1 MKKHNVVF
9 FLLLLVIPLVSA
21 DEGED
26 YSDVSTYESLNYF
39 TDSAMS
45 GSDIDTVDGCDIV
58 SFKYNTTTKELTFE
72 IYNSNS
78 HSVTIT
84 AYDIYSRRNTDMT
97 LEPGRNYK
105 EFNSVQL
112 KGGRFCFV
120 FWKTGGNM
128 AIIKEFA
135 TPLTLT
141 DKFYLASSTAL
152 GFLSLQSGIIFAFL
166 VVFGQLIVKELLYK
180 KMLIDYW
187 KQGCYVLILGFV
199 GLIAAMLS
207 MKYGLPIGWYE
218 VLTIEK
224 WKFIL
229 KLPFFDFSNWNLL
242 YLISYFNW
250 IYPLAL
256 IIGYSLGFK
265 LSKPEYI
272 NILYMNFKENMR
284 DLKILPVSWERDIA
298 RVRWDDGKIR
308 VLRMPHVNATK
319 FINPM
324 TGNLEDLYEVI
335 SFELHDSEEKVYN
348 ESTAINRILTWF
360 EKFVDWVK
368 DYLGRVHGVVT
379 IDFSKIMTKTV
390 AESIFLHD
398 NLETISEEVTK
409 WAKKFYNERYQKS
422 VKAQDDTA
430 VAVELI
436 ARDLN
441 PAVMEKVTELL
452 GDIDDLLD
460 SGIETFKKDESEGNG
475 ESDGEG
481 AENTGQ

>member
-1 MKKHNVVF
+1 MT
-9 FLLLLVIPLVSA
+9 IPFVAA

-26 YSDVSTYESLNYF
+26 YSDVSSYEALNSF
-39 TDSAMS
+39 TDSS
-45 GSDIDTVDGCDIV
+45 GSDIDTVEGCDIV
-58 SFKYNTTTKELTFE
+58 SFKYNKTTKELTFE
-72 IYNSNS
+72 IYNSNT
-78 HSVTIT
+78 HSVTMT
-84 AYDIYSRRNTDMT
+84 AYDIYSKRNTEIT

-112 KGGRFCFV
+112 KSGRFCFV
-120 FWKTGGNM
+120 FWKEGGNM
-128 AIIKEFA
+128 AIVKEFA
-135 TPLTLT
+135 TPLTLQQ
-141 DKFYLASSTAL
+141 KFYVASSNAL
-152 GFLSLQSGIIFAFL
+152 GFLSLQSGFIFALL
-166 VVFGQLIVKELLYK
+166 VVTGQLTIREILYK
-180 KMLIDYW
+180 RMLIDYW

-324 TGNLEDLYEVI
+324 TGNLEDLYEVT

-348 ESTAINRILTWF
+348 ETTAINRILTWF

-409 WAKKFYNERYQKS
+409 WARKFYDEKYQKS
-422 VKAQDDTA
+422 IKAQNFTA
-430 VAVELI
+430 VAVERI
-436 ARDLN
+436 ARDIVPLTVEN
-441 PAVMEKVTELL
+441 STDLL
-452 GDIDDLLD
+452 GDLDDFFD
-460 SGIETFKKDESEGNG
+460 KGVEVYKDDKKDDNN
-475 ESDGEG
+475 ESDGTG
-481 AENTGQ
+481 TENTGQ

>member
-1 MKKHNVVF
+1 
-9 FLLLLVIPLVSA
+9 
-21 DEGED
+21 
-26 YSDVSTYESLNYF
+26 
-39 TDSAMS
+39 
-45 GSDIDTVDGCDIV
+45 
-58 SFKYNTTTKELTFE
+58 
-72 IYNSNS
+72 
-78 HSVTIT
+78 
-84 AYDIYSRRNTDMT
+84 
-97 LEPGRNYK
+97 
-105 EFNSVQL
+105 
-112 KGGRFCFV
+112 
-120 FWKTGGNM
+120 M
-128 AIIKEFA
+128 AIVKEFA
-135 TPLTLT
+135 TPLTLQQ
-141 DKFYLASSTAL
+141 KFYVASSNAL
-152 GFLSLQSGIIFAFL
+152 GFLSLQSGFIFALL
-166 VVFGQLIVKELLYK
+166 VVTGQLTVREILYK
-180 KMLIDYW
+180 RMLIDYW

-256 IIGYSLGFK
+256 IIGYSLEFK

-324 TGNLEDLYEVI
+324 TGNLEDLYEVT

-348 ESTAINRILTWF
+348 ETTAINRILTWF

-409 WAKKFYNERYQKS
+409 WARKFYDEKYQKS
-422 VKAQDDTA
+422 IKAQNFTA
-430 VAVELI
+430 VAVERI
-436 ARDLN
+436 ARDIVPLTVEN
-441 PAVMEKVTELL
+441 STDLL
-452 GDIDDLLD
+452 GDLDDFFD
-460 SGIETFKKDESEGNG
+460 KGFEVYKDDKKDDNN
-475 ESDGEG
+475 ESDGTG
-481 AENTGQ
+481 TENTG

>member
-1 MKKHNVVF
+1 MKLKAL
-9 FLLLLVIPLVSA
+9 FLIILCFIPIVAA

-26 YSDVSTYESLNYF
+26 YSDVSSYKALNSF
-39 TDSAMS
+39 TDSS
-45 GSDIDTVDGCDIV
+45 GSDIDTVEGCDIV
-58 SFKYNTTTKELTFE
+58 SFKYNKTTKELTFE

-78 HSVTIT
+78 HSVTLT
-84 AYDIYSRRNTDMT
+84 AYDIYSKRNTEIT
-97 LEPGRNYK
+97 LQPGRNYK

-112 KGGRFCFV
+112 KSGRFCFV
-120 FWKTGGNM
+120 FWKQGGNM
-128 AIIKEFA
+128 AIVKEFA
-135 TPLTLT
+135 TPLTL
-141 DKFYLASSTAL
+141 KQEFYVASSNAL
-152 GFLSLQSGIIFAFL
+152 GFLSLQSGCIFAFL
-166 VVFGQLIVKELLYK
+166 VVFGQLLVKELLYK

-187 KQGCYVLILGFV
+187 KQGCYVLILGLV
-199 GLIAAMLS
+199 GLIAVMLS

-324 TGNLEDLYEVI
+324 TGNLEDLYEVT

-348 ESTAINRILTWF
+348 ETTAINRILTWF

-409 WAKKFYNERYQKS
+409 WARKFYDEKYQKS
-422 VKAQDDTA
+422 IKAQNFTA
-430 VAVELI
+430 VAVERI
-436 ARDLN
+436 ARDIVPLTVEN
-441 PAVMEKVTELL
+441 STDLL
-452 GDIDDLLD
+452 GDLDDFFD
-460 SGIETFKKDESEGNG
+460 KGVEVYKDDKKDDNN
-475 ESDGEG
+475 ESDGTG
-481 AENTGQ
+481 TENTG

>member
-1 MKKHNVVF
+1 M
-9 FLLLLVIPLVSA
+9 
-21 DEGED
+21 
-26 YSDVSTYESLNYF
+26 
-39 TDSAMS
+39 
-45 GSDIDTVDGCDIV
+45 
-58 SFKYNTTTKELTFE
+58 
-72 IYNSNS
+72 
-78 HSVTIT
+78 T
-84 AYDIYSRRNTDMT
+84 AYDIYSKRHSDIT

-112 KGGRFCFV
+112 KSGRFCVV
-120 FWKTGGNM
+120 FWKEGGNM

-135 TPLTLT
+135 TPLTLQQ
-141 DKFYLASSTAL
+141 KFYVASSNAL
-152 GFLSLQSGIIFAFL
+152 GFLSLQSGFIFALL
-166 VVFGQLIVKELLYK
+166 VVTGQLTIREILYK
-180 KMLIDYW
+180 RMLIDYW

-308 VLRMPHVNATK
+308 VLKMPSVNATK
-319 FINPM
+319 YVNPM
-324 TGNLEDLYEVI
+324 TGHLEDLYEI
-335 SFELHDSEEKVYN
+335 TSFELHDSEEKVYN
-348 ESTAINRILTWF
+348 ETTAINRILTWF

-409 WAKKFYNERYQKS
+409 WARKFYDEKYQKS
-422 VKAQDDTA
+422 IKAQNFTA
-430 VAVELI
+430 VAVERI
-436 ARDLN
+436 ARDIVPLTVEN
-441 PAVMEKVTELL
+441 STDLL
-452 GDIDDLLD
+452 GDLDDFFD
-460 SGIETFKKDESEGNG
+460 KGFEVYKDDKKDDNN
-475 ESDGEG
+475 ESDGTG
-481 AENTGQ
+481 TENTG

>member
-1 MKKHNVVF
+1 MKLKAL
-9 FLLLLVIPLVSA
+9 FLIILCFIPIVAA

-26 YSDVSTYESLNYF
+26 YSDVSSYEALNSF
-39 TDSAMS
+39 TDSS
-45 GSDIDTVDGCDIV
+45 GSDIDTVEGCDIV
-58 SFKYNTTTKELTFE
+58 SFKYNKTTKELTFE
-72 IYNSNS
+72 IYNSNT
-78 HSVTIT
+78 HSVTMT
-84 AYDIYSRRNTDMT
+84 AYDIYSKRNTEIT

-112 KGGRFCFV
+112 KSGRFCFV
-120 FWKTGGNM
+120 FWKEGGNM
-128 AIIKEFA
+128 AIVKEFA
-135 TPLTLT
+135 TPLTLQQ
-141 DKFYLASSTAL
+141 KFYVASSNAL
-152 GFLSLQSGIIFAFL
+152 GFLSLQSGFIFALL
-166 VVFGQLIVKELLYK
+166 VVTGQLTIREILYK
-180 KMLIDYW
+180 RMLIDYW

-324 TGNLEDLYEVI
+324 TGNLEDLYEVT

-348 ESTAINRILTWF
+348 ETTAINRILTWF

-409 WAKKFYNERYQKS
+409 WARKFYDEKYQKS
-422 VKAQDDTA
+422 IKAQNFTA
-430 VAVELI
+430 VAVERI
-436 ARDLN
+436 ARDIVPLTVEN
-441 PAVMEKVTELL
+441 STDLL
-452 GDIDDLLD
+452 GDLDDFFD
-460 SGIETFKKDESEGNG
+460 KGVEVYKDDKKDDNN
-475 ESDGEG
+475 ESDGTG
-481 AENTGQ
+481 TENTGQ

>member
-1 MKKHNVVF
+1 MKLKLL
-9 FLLLLVIPLVSA
+9 FLIILCFIPIVSA

-26 YSDVSTYESLNYF
+26 YSDVSSYEALNSF
-39 TDSAMS
+39 TDSS

-58 SFKYNTTTKELTFE
+58 SFKYNKTTKELTFE
-72 IYNSNS
+72 IYNSNT
-78 HSVTIT
+78 HSVTMT
-84 AYDIYSRRNTDMT
+84 AYDIYSKRNTEIT

-112 KGGRFCFV
+112 KSGRFCFV
-120 FWKTGGNM
+120 FWKEGGNM
-128 AIIKEFA
+128 AIVKEFA
-135 TPLTLT
+135 TPLTLQQ
-141 DKFYLASSTAL
+141 KFYVASSNAL
-152 GFLSLQSGIIFAFL
+152 GFLSLQSGFIFALL
-166 VVFGQLIVKELLYK
+166 VVTGQLTVREILYK
-180 KMLIDYW
+180 RMLIDYW

-348 ESTAINRILTWF
+348 ETTAINRILTWF

-409 WAKKFYNERYQKS
+409 WARKFYDEKYQKS
-422 VKAQDDTA
+422 IKAQNFTA
-430 VAVELI
+430 VAVERI
-436 ARDLN
+436 ARDIVPLTVEN
-441 PAVMEKVTELL
+441 STDLL
-452 GDIDDLLD
+452 GDLDDFFD
-460 SGIETFKKDESEGNG
+460 KGFEVYKDDKKDDNN
-475 ESDGEG
+475 ESDGTG
-481 AENTGQ
+481 TENTG

>member
-1 MKKHNVVF
+1 MKLKTL
-9 FLLLLVIPLVSA
+9 FLIILCFIPIVSA

-26 YSDVSTYESLNYF
+26 YSDVSSYEALNSF
-39 TDSAMS
+39 TDSS
-45 GSDIDTVDGCDIV
+45 GSDIDTVEGCDIV
-58 SFKYNTTTKELTFE
+58 SFKYNKTTKELTFE
-72 IYNSNS
+72 IYNSNT
-78 HSVTIT
+78 HSVTMT
-84 AYDIYSRRNTDMT
+84 AYDIYSKRNTEIT

-112 KGGRFCFV
+112 KSGRFCFV
-120 FWKTGGNM
+120 FWKEGGNM
-128 AIIKEFA
+128 AIVKEFA
-135 TPLTLT
+135 TPLTLQQ
-141 DKFYLASSTAL
+141 KFYVASSNAL
-152 GFLSLQSGIIFAFL
+152 GFLSLQSGFIFALL
-166 VVFGQLIVKELLYK
+166 VVTGQLTVREILYK
-180 KMLIDYW
+180 RMLIDYW

-256 IIGYSLGFK
+256 IIGYSLEFK

-324 TGNLEDLYEVI
+324 TGNLEDLYEVT

-348 ESTAINRILTWF
+348 ETTAINRILTWF

-409 WAKKFYNERYQKS
+409 WARKFYDEKYQKS
-422 VKAQDDTA
+422 IKAQNFTA
-430 VAVELI
+430 VAVERI
-436 ARDLN
+436 ARDIVPLTVEN
-441 PAVMEKVTELL
+441 STDLL
-452 GDIDDLLD
+452 GDLDDFFD
-460 SGIETFKKDESEGNG
+460 KGFEVYKDDKKDDNN
-475 ESDGEG
+475 ESDGTG
-481 AENTGQ
+481 TENTG

>member
-1 MKKHNVVF
+1 MKLKLL
-9 FLLLLVIPLVSA
+9 FLIILCFIPIVSA

-26 YSDVSTYESLNYF
+26 YSDVSSYEALNSF
-39 TDSAMS
+39 TDSS
-45 GSDIDTVDGCDIV
+45 GSDIDTVEGCDIV
-58 SFKYNTTTKELTFE
+58 SFKYNKTTKELTFE
-72 IYNSNS
+72 IYNSNT
-78 HSVTIT
+78 HSVTMT
-84 AYDIYSRRNTDMT
+84 AYDIYSKRNTEIT

-112 KGGRFCFV
+112 KSGRFCFV
-120 FWKTGGNM
+120 FWKEGGNM
-128 AIIKEFA
+128 AIVKEFA
-135 TPLTLT
+135 TPLTLQQ
-141 DKFYLASSTAL
+141 KFYVASSNAL
-152 GFLSLQSGIIFAFL
+152 GFLSLQSGFIFALL
-166 VVFGQLIVKELLYK
+166 VVTGQLTVREILYK
-180 KMLIDYW
+180 RMLIDYW

-409 WAKKFYNERYQKS
+409 WARKFYDEKYQKS
-422 VKAQDDTA
+422 IKAQNFTA
-430 VAVELI
+430 VAVERI
-436 ARDLN
+436 ARDIVPLTVEN
-441 PAVMEKVTELL
+441 STDLL
-452 GDIDDLLD
+452 GDLDDFFD
-460 SGIETFKKDESEGNG
+460 KGFEVYKDDKKDDNN
-475 ESDGEG
+475 ESDGTG
-481 AENTGQ
+481 TENTG

>member
-1 MKKHNVVF
+1 MKRKILIF
-9 FLLLLVIPLVSA
+9 IFLVMIPFVSA

-120 FWKTGGNM
+120 FWKQGGNM

-135 TPLTLT
+135 TPLTLK
-141 DKFYLASSTAL
+141 DQFYLASSTAL
-152 GFLSLQSGIIFAFL
+152 GFLSLQSGFIFALL
-166 VVFGQLIVKELLYK
+166 VVSGQLIVKELLYK

-187 KQGCYVLILGFV
+187 KQGIYVIIAAFV
-199 GLIAAMLS
+199 GLIFTMMS
-207 MKYGLPIGWYE
+207 MKYGLPIGLFDF
-218 VLTIEK
+218 LTIGK
-224 WKFIL
+224 WDFVL
-229 KLPFFDFSNWNLL
+229 QLPCPDFSNWNFL

-256 IIGYSLGFK
+256 LLGFILGFQ

-272 NILYMNFKENMR
+272 NLWYMNFKENTR

-308 VLRMPHVNATK
+308 LLHMPHVNATK
-319 FINPM
+319 YVNPM
-324 TGNLEDLYEVI
+324 TGHFEDLYEVT
-335 SFELHDSEEKVYN
+335 SFEVETHDRVYDYNSMSSFTLILIRIEEF
-348 ESTAINRILTWF
+348 I
-360 EKFVDWVK
+360 EKIKNYF
-368 DYLGRVHGVVT
+368 GRVHGDIT
-379 IDFSKIMTKTV
+379 IEFSKIMTKTI

-398 NLETISEEVTK
+398 NLEVVAEEVNK
-409 WAKKFYNERYQKS
+409 WARKFYDEKYQKS
-422 VKAQDDTA
+422 IKAQNFTA
-430 VAVELI
+430 VAVERI
-436 ARDLN
+436 ARDIVPLTVEN
-441 PAVMEKVTELL
+441 STDLL
-452 GDIDDLLD
+452 GNLDDFFD
-460 SGIETFKKDESEGNG
+460 MGVEVYKDDKKDDNN
-475 ESDGEG
+475 ESDGTG
-481 AENTGQ
+481 TENTG

>member
-1 MKKHNVVF
+1 MKHKILF
-9 FLLLLVIPLVSA
+9 FILLLTIPFVSA

-26 YSDVSTYESLNYF
+26 YSDVSSYEALNSF
-39 TDSAMS
+39 TDSS

-58 SFKYNTTTKELTFE
+58 SFKYNKTTKELTFE

-78 HSVTIT
+78 HSVTMT
-84 AYDIYSRRNTDMT
+84 AYDIYSKRHSDIT

-112 KGGRFCFV
+112 KSGRFCFV
-120 FWKTGGNM
+120 FWKEGGNM

-135 TPLTLT
+135 TPLTLQQ
-141 DKFYLASSTAL
+141 KFYVASSNAL
-152 GFLSLQSGIIFAFL
+152 GFLSLQSGFIFALL
-166 VVFGQLIVKELLYK
+166 VVTGQLTIREILYK
-180 KMLIDYW
+180 RMLIDYW
-187 KQGCYVLILGFV
+187 KQGCYVLILGLV
-199 GLIAAMLS
+199 GLIAVMLS

-324 TGNLEDLYEVI
+324 TGNLEDLYEVT

-348 ESTAINRILTWF
+348 ETTAINRILTWF

-409 WAKKFYNERYQKS
+409 WARKFYDEKYQKS
-422 VKAQDDTA
+422 IKAQNFTA
-430 VAVELI
+430 VAVERI
-436 ARDLN
+436 ARDIVPLTVEN
-441 PAVMEKVTELL
+441 STDLL
-452 GDIDDLLD
+452 GDLDDFFD
-460 SGIETFKKDESEGNG
+460 KGFEVYKDDKKDDNN
-475 ESDGEG
+475 ESDGTG
-481 AENTGQ
+481 TENTG

>member
-1 MKKHNVVF
+1 MKHKILF
-9 FLLLLVIPLVSA
+9 FILLLTIPFVAA

-26 YSDVSTYESLNYF
+26 YSDVSSYEALNSF
-39 TDSAMS
+39 TDSS
-45 GSDIDTVDGCDIV
+45 GSDIDTVEGCDIV
-58 SFKYNTTTKELTFE
+58 SFKYNKTTKELTFE
-72 IYNSNS
+72 IYNSNT
-78 HSVTIT
+78 HSVTMT
-84 AYDIYSRRNTDMT
+84 AYDIYSKRNTEIT

-112 KGGRFCFV
+112 KSGRFCFV
-120 FWKTGGNM
+120 FWKEGGNM
-128 AIIKEFA
+128 AIVKEFA
-135 TPLTLT
+135 TPLTLQQ
-141 DKFYLASSTAL
+141 KFYVASSNAL
-152 GFLSLQSGIIFAFL
+152 GFLSLQSGFIFALL
-166 VVFGQLIVKELLYK
+166 VVTGQLTIREILYK
-180 KMLIDYW
+180 RMLIDYW

-324 TGNLEDLYEVI
+324 TGNLEDLYEVT

-348 ESTAINRILTWF
+348 ETTAINRILTWF

-409 WAKKFYNERYQKS
+409 WARKFYDEKYQKS
-422 VKAQDDTA
+422 IKAQNFTA
-430 VAVELI
+430 VAVERI
-436 ARDLN
+436 ARDIVPLTVEN
-441 PAVMEKVTELL
+441 STDLL
-452 GDIDDLLD
+452 GDLDDFFD
-460 SGIETFKKDESEGNG
+460 KGVEVYKDDKKDDNN
-475 ESDGEG
+475 ESDGTG
-481 AENTGQ
+481 TENTGQ

>member
-1 MKKHNVVF
+1 MKLKAL
-9 FLLLLVIPLVSA
+9 FLIILCFIPIVAA

-26 YSDVSTYESLNYF
+26 YSDVSSYEALNSF
-39 TDSAMS
+39 TDSS

-58 SFKYNTTTKELTFE
+58 SFKYNKTTKELTFE
-72 IYNSNS
+72 IYNSNT
-78 HSVTIT
+78 HSVTMT
-84 AYDIYSRRNTDMT
+84 AYDIYSKRNTEIT

-112 KGGRFCFV
+112 KSGRFCFV
-120 FWKTGGNM
+120 FWKEGGNM
-128 AIIKEFA
+128 AIVKEFA
-135 TPLTLT
+135 TPLTLQQ
-141 DKFYLASSTAL
+141 KFYVASSNAL
-152 GFLSLQSGIIFAFL
+152 GFLSLQSGFIFALL
-166 VVFGQLIVKELLYK
+166 VVTGQLTIREILYK
-180 KMLIDYW
+180 RMLIDYW

-256 IIGYSLGFK
+256 IIGYSLEFK

-324 TGNLEDLYEVI
+324 TGNLEDLYEVT

-348 ESTAINRILTWF
+348 ETTAINRILTWF

-409 WAKKFYNERYQKS
+409 WARKFYDEKYQKS
-422 VKAQDDTA
+422 IKAQNFTA
-430 VAVELI
+430 VAVERI
-436 ARDLN
+436 ARDIVPLTVEN
-441 PAVMEKVTELL
+441 STDLL
-452 GDIDDLLD
+452 GDLDDFFD
-460 SGIETFKKDESEGNG
+460 KGFEVYKDDKKDDNN
-475 ESDGEG
+475 ESDGTG
-481 AENTGQ
+481 TENTG

>member
-1 MKKHNVVF
+1 MKLKLL
-9 FLLLLVIPLVSA
+9 FLIILCFIPIVSA

-26 YSDVSTYESLNYF
+26 YSDVSSYEALNSF
-39 TDSAMS
+39 TDSS
-45 GSDIDTVDGCDIV
+45 GSDIDTVEGCDIV
-58 SFKYNTTTKELTFE
+58 SFKYNKTTKELTFE
-72 IYNSNS
+72 IYNSNT
-78 HSVTIT
+78 HSVTMT
-84 AYDIYSRRNTDMT
+84 AYDIYSKRNTEIT

-112 KGGRFCFV
+112 KSGRFCFV
-120 FWKTGGNM
+120 FWKEGGNM
-128 AIIKEFA
+128 AIVKEFA
-135 TPLTLT
+135 TPLTLQQ
-141 DKFYLASSTAL
+141 KFYVASSNAL
-152 GFLSLQSGIIFAFL
+152 GFLSLQSGFIFALL
-166 VVFGQLIVKELLYK
+166 VVTGQLTVREILYK
-180 KMLIDYW
+180 RMLIDYW

-256 IIGYSLGFK
+256 IIGYSLEFK

-324 TGNLEDLYEVI
+324 TGNLEDLYEVT

-348 ESTAINRILTWF
+348 ETTAINRILTWF

-409 WAKKFYNERYQKS
+409 WARKFYDEKYQKS
-422 VKAQDDTA
+422 IKAQNFTA
-430 VAVELI
+430 VAVERI
-436 ARDLN
+436 ARDIVPLTVEN
-441 PAVMEKVTELL
+441 STDLL
-452 GDIDDLLD
+452 GDLDDFFD
-460 SGIETFKKDESEGNG
+460 KGFEVYKDDKKDDNN
-475 ESDGEG
+475 ESDGTG
-481 AENTGQ
+481 TENTG

>member
-1 MKKHNVVF
+1 MKLKLL
-9 FLLLLVIPLVSA
+9 FLIILCFIPIVSA

-26 YSDVSTYESLNYF
+26 YSDVSSYEALNSF
-39 TDSAMS
+39 TDSS
-45 GSDIDTVDGCDIV
+45 GSDIDTVEGCDIV
-58 SFKYNTTTKELTFE
+58 SFKYNKTTKELTFE
-72 IYNSNS
+72 IYNSNT
-78 HSVTIT
+78 HSVTMT
-84 AYDIYSRRNTDMT
+84 AYDIYSKRNTEIT

-112 KGGRFCFV
+112 KSGRFCFV
-120 FWKTGGNM
+120 FWKEGGNM
-128 AIIKEFA
+128 AIVKEFA
-135 TPLTLT
+135 TPLTLQQ
-141 DKFYLASSTAL
+141 KFYVASSNAL
-152 GFLSLQSGIIFAFL
+152 GFLSLQSGFIFALL
-166 VVFGQLIVKELLYK
+166 VVTGQLTVREILYK
-180 KMLIDYW
+180 RMLIDYW

-256 IIGYSLGFK
+256 IIGYSLEFK

-308 VLRMPHVNATK
+308 VLRMPFVNATK

-324 TGNLEDLYEVI
+324 TGNLEDLYEVT

-348 ESTAINRILTWF
+348 ETTAINRILTWF

-409 WAKKFYNERYQKS
+409 WARKFYDEKYQKS
-422 VKAQDDTA
+422 IKAQNFTA
-430 VAVELI
+430 VAVERI
-436 ARDLN
+436 ARDIVPLTVEN
-441 PAVMEKVTELL
+441 STDLL
-452 GDIDDLLD
+452 GDLDDFFD
-460 SGIETFKKDESEGNG
+460 KGFEVYKDDKKDDNN
-475 ESDGEG
+475 ESDGTG
-481 AENTGQ
+481 TENTG